1 MRRILV
7 VIVFVALLALA
18 GWAVLNG
25 WNPVPPQPATTS
37 AAVAPD
43 GSGTDG
49 PGAGDSD
56 ADAPGAPDAGATG
69 IPAGA
74 TPAVVEYVHDGDTIF
89 LEDGRKVRLLGIN
102 TPEIGDAA
110 ECWGDH
116 ATSELRGLLPEGQT
130 VWVLEDVEPL
140 DQYGRSLLFVFLP
153 DGTNVNVEMVRVGAA
168 EIEQYSPNWLY
179 TDELHDAEDAAYAD
193 RVGLWGQC

>member
-1 MRRILV
+1 MKRTLIILGAM
-7 VIVFVALLALA
+7 I
-18 GWAVLNG
+18 AVLTLVA
-25 WNPVPPQPATTS
+25 WLAPQALSSLAPTAAPAVPSDTS
-37 AAVAPD
+37 TAEE
-43 GSGTDG
+43 
-49 PGAGDSD
+49 GDHGLMT
-56 ADAPGAPDAGATG
+56 PL
-69 IPAGA
+69 PAGA
-74 TPAVVEYVHDGDTIF
+74 TSAVVEYVHDGDTLF

-102 TPEIGDAA
+102 TPEIGDAE
-110 ECWGDH
+110 ECWGQH
-116 ATSELRGLLPEGQT
+116 AASELRGLLPEGQT

-179 TDELHDAEDAAYAD
+179 TDELHAAEDAAYAD